1 MKAPHSQNHTRRM
14 DKPLQG
20 LTICFDLDGTLV
32 HTAPDL
38 VRVTNEVI
46 ALEGVGETD
55 YALAARAVGF
65 GSRRLLS
72 DAFARAGHSVT
83 EERLSELQRMFLLR
97 YAADIAQRSAPYPG
111 VRDTLDELSKLG
123 AELTV
128 CTNKP
133 GWLARPLLERLRMT
147 HHFTRIVGG
156 DEAPRSKPDPRHVF
170 MAAGHRNASRIVMV
184 GDASPDMGAAHNA
197 GALSVL
203 VTYGYSYTPQIR
215 QRADVRLRTFRALTP
230 ALIDRFAARGG
241 KAML

>member
-1 MKAPHSQNHTRRM
+1 MKALRAQNHTAYQPRRT
-14 DKPLQG
+14 DRPLAG

-38 VRVTNEVI
+38 VRVTNDVI
-46 ALEGVGETD
+46 AQEGLSETN
-55 YALAARAVGF
+55 YRLAARAVGF

-72 DAFARAGHSVT
+72 DAFVRAGHSVS
-83 EERLSELQRMFLLR
+83 EDRLSELQRMFLLR
-97 YAADIAQRSAPYPG
+97 YADDIAQCSKPYPG
-111 VRDTLDELSKLG
+111 VRDTLDTLAHLG

-133 GWLARPLLERLRMT
+133 GWLARPLLEALRMT
-147 HHFTRIVGG
+147 HHFSRIVGG

-170 MAAGHRNASRIVMV
+170 MAAGHRNTSRIVMV

-197 GALSVL
+197 GVLSVL

-215 QRADVRLRTFRALTP
+215 QRADVRLRDFRSLTP
-230 ALIDRFAARGG
+230 ALIERFAA
-241 KAML
+241 